1 MPNPKRKHSK
11 SRTGNRRA
19 HDHLTAPSVNSCPQC
34 GEAVLPHR
42 VCQNCGFY
50 RGRKVMAGKQDDK

>member
-19 HDHLTAPSVNSCPQC
+19 HDHLSAPAVNTCPQC

-42 VCQNCGFY
+42 VCKNCGFY
-50 RGRKVMAGKQDDK
+50 RGRKVMDGKQDEK

>member
-19 HDHLTAPSVNSCPQC
+19 HDFLTAPSVSLCPQC
-34 GEAVLPHR
+34 GAARQSHR
-42 VCQNCGFY
+42 VCAKCGFY
-50 RGRKVMAGKQDDK
+50 RGRAVVEVKEEK

>member
-19 HDHLTAPSVNSCPQC
+19 HDFLATPAINACTQC
-34 GEAVLPHR
+34 GAAVMQHR
-42 VCQNCGFY
+42 VCQKCGFY
-50 RGRKVMAGKQDDK
+50 RGRKVMEVKEDNR